1 MSSFR
6 AASIQMASRLGDV
19 KGNVEHAIRFIEEA
33 VKKGAQLICL
43 PELFNTGYF
52 PRAGKQDPS
61 YWDLAEKPEDSW
73 TIRQLSSLAGKH
85 KIHIVAPFME
95 KGNPGVCYN
104 RAALIDPEGRVI
116 GIYRKVHV
124 PFSLSGWE
132 KYYFRPGYGFPIFPT
147 SLGKIG
153 IQICYDRDFAEGV
166 RTLALKGADIILL
179 PTGAPKNLAEIW
191 RMVCCVRAYENGL
204 YVMGVGLVGKV
215 DEQHEGFAGNSI
227 LAGPRGDVVAAL
239 ELEEGILMGEIDL
252 GAVEEARRLRYHLRD
267 RRPEMYGKLIEME

>member
-6 AASIQMASRLGDV
+6 VAGIQMASRLGDV
-19 KGNVEHAIRFIEEA
+19 KGNVERAIRFIEEA

-52 PRAGKQDPS
+52 ARAGKQEPS
-61 YWDLAEKPEDSW
+61 YWDLAEEPENSW
-73 TIRQLSSLAGKH
+73 TLRTLASVAARH
-85 KIHIVAPFME
+85 KVHIVSPFME
-95 KGNPGVCYN
+95 KGKPGVSYN
-104 RAALIDPEGRVI
+104 SAALIDPEGRVI

-132 KYYFRPGYGFPIFPT
+132 KYYFRPGYGFPVFPT
-147 SLGKIG
+147 PLGKIG
-153 IQICYDRDFAEGV
+153 IQICYDRDFPEGV
-166 RTLALKGADIILL
+166 RTLALNGADLILL
-179 PTGAPKNLAEIW
+179 PTGAPRNLADVW
-191 RMVCCVRAYENGL
+191 RMVCRVRAYENGL

-227 LAGPRGDVVAAL
+227 LAGPCGDVVAAL
-239 ELEEGILMGEIDL
+239 EFEEGVLTGQIDL
-252 GAVEEARRLRYHLRD
+252 SAVEEARRLRYHLRD